1 MFCIRKNIYS
11 HRKKNLLFVPCN
23 MAAVQNLYLS
33 KQTTYMNIVL
43 NLVADQLLNIQRWP
57 HHVKNSKS
65 LSKINDNLNISWN
78 TPNAVFHR
86 RAFILLIK

>member
-43 NLVADQLLNIQRWP
+43 NLVADQLLNIQRLS

-65 LSKINDNLNISWN
+65 SNVKIFFLR
-78 TPNAVFHR
+78 AHR
-86 RAFILLIK
+86 